1 LPAPK
6 ALPVNGSKSVCPF
19 VEEVDYWTID
29 DQNSLHWLVNGGVI
43 VSNAANDS
51 IKINWWDTN
60 PIASASIFSTNS
72 YQCNSDT
79 TVFPVRINVALIT
92 EKPKGPDKLCIA
104 DSKNIIY
111 NIQNTNGSVYT
122 WMADEGEIISG
133 QGTNEV
139 VVDWKKAGLHQIYV
153 QETSVTTDTI
163 CFGESEPLAVEIVND
178 SLEIYLNQV
187 SFNSNNNI
195 VVKYSSL
202 KLQNLIHSLF
212 FLVENKNGSG
222 FQEQIIPILE
232 NGEYIYLPNTS
243 DLSPDK
249 MNLKVINSCDEVFY
263 SNQQQ
268 TIVLHGTEILS
279 QDIIRLN
286 WNTNQ
291 FWENDRM
298 NSEIWH
304 SENGN
309 NGWELISDD
318 ETGIEYNFPFQG
330 LSLTQYFKVK
340 VINQDK
346 NSESWSNTINILIDD
361 KLIIPDVFTPNGDG
375 FNDDW
380 KIENINFHTVKSI
393 AVYNKLGEVVFESGN
408 EYVPWDGT
416 INGEIIQG
424 TYFYQITF
432 NSEDT
437 RYGQVTI
444 LR

>member
-1 LPAPK
+1 
-6 ALPVNGSKSVCPF
+6 VSSS
-19 VEEVDYWTID
+19 I
-29 DQNSLHWLVNGGVI
+29 VNGGVI

-111 NIQNTNGSVYT
+111 NIQNTNGSLYP

-178 SLEIYLNQV
+178 SLEIYLQQV

-212 FLVENKNGSG
+212 LLVENKNGSG